1 MYGPV
6 LAVVYEAAGSCT
18 WGSTSQLVDPTWA
31 LRPPSDVSVSS
42 GGGTPTA
49 TYKAGRTGGC
59 ISGTRAALSSMACS
73 VTSAAAYET
82 YIWGSREWS
91 EAPEV
96 TAGPSWAIAEA
107 ALNQTHIHSLL
118 QRTLK
123 GHNAS

>member
-1 MYGPV
+1 MLKLHGPFARGAYWAASLRSHSRGDKTLNMYG
-6 LAVVYEAAGSCT
+6 
-18 WGSTSQLVDPTWA
+18 
-31 LRPPSDVSVSS
+31 
-42 GGGTPTA
+42 
-49 TYKAGRTGGC
+49 
-59 ISGTRAALSSMACS
+59 RAARGDILSSMCCS

-118 QRTLK
+118 QRYLK
-123 GHNAS
+123 GHKAS